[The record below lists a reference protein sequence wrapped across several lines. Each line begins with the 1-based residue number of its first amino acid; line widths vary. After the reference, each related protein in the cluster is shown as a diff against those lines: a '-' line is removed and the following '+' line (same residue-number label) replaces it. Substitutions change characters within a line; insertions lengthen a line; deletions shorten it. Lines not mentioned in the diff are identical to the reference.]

1 MKKILYT
8 MMGVGMLFAATSCE
22 DFLDTSSPSEADVDF
37 VFSEASTAR
46 AALYNAYEKWR
57 GNAGVHSNGVFYDLV
72 VCGSDAER
80 HPEAYASQIAR
91 HVPENLYGYS
101 DATFTKK
108 GPSNYTISQYGN
120 AKGTWESLYAIIATT
135 NTLISAVEGSSAFA
149 GFATQDG
156 PSELSQI
163 YGEAV
168 ALRAT
173 CYHELIRFY
182 GDIPHQ
188 LQAGEEASEITP
200 RDVIAEYHI
209 NKLKEVEPL
218 MFRAGE
224 SSGIDKTFMTRTYVQ
239 GLIARMALMEG
250 GYQTRRSD
258 FGNDYYKDLDGNV
271 LSFEKAGETSATQCF
286 YGRRTDWEK
295 FYKIAETYLTSA
307 VNNSGT
313 TALQVND
320 PRSSDKKTFG
330 NPYQYVFQQMMDE
343 TIADENVY
351 EIPETRGKQGERP
364 YAFGR
369 PSSGGGSAAYPCKN
383 YGQSRFHA
391 VYYYGDFDP
400 NDMRRDVTCTVT
412 GSTGDGSEKIIPFTM
427 GSVANNGG
435 IALNKWDEN
444 RQANPWVIKSRQAG
458 INTPYMRFSD
468 IILMLAEVKAAL
480 GDDASAKQYLSMVRN
495 RAFASTSEANVDGFI
510 SKCGSVL
517 DAVLEERKLEF
528 GGEGIRR
535 YDLIRNNK
543 LGMAIDN
550 FHKRT
555 SAMISDLKS
564 KGYHTFDNGN
574 TIASTSEA
582 NVDGFISKCGSVL
595 DAVLEE
601 RKLEFGGEGIRRYD
615 LIRNNKL
622 GMAID
627 NFHKRTSA
635 MISDLKSKGYHTFD
649 NGNTISS
656 YIWVK
661 KVNPADFGVNYRL
674 TTTCTDKTN
683 PVLFPGWRGQNDDW
697 ASVAASNGTSTKN
710 LTAGNVTN
718 LAIKGLFEYIDPNG
732 SEAKAL
738 EADGYT
744 KQPWGAKIVE
754 LENEYNSYVFNGYI
768 AGEAPIYLIP
778 YHPDVIKNSNG
789 VLTNGYGFGQE

>member
-391 VYYYGDFDP
+391 VYY
-400 NDMRRDVTCTVT
+400 
-412 GSTGDGSEKIIPFTM
+412 
-427 GSVANNGG
+427 
-435 IALNKWDEN
+435 
-444 RQANPWVIKSRQAG
+444 
-458 INTPYMRFSD
+458 
-468 IILMLAEVKAAL
+468 
-480 GDDASAKQYLSMVRN
+480 
-495 RAFASTSEANVDGFI
+495 
-510 SKCGSVL
+510 
-517 DAVLEERKLEF
+517 
-528 GGEGIRR
+528 
-535 YDLIRNNK
+535 
-543 LGMAIDN
+543 
-550 FHKRT
+550 
-555 SAMISDLKS
+555 
-564 KGYHTFDNGN
+564 
-574 TIASTSEA
+574 
-582 NVDGFISKCGSVL
+582 
-595 DAVLEE
+595 
-601 RKLEFGGEGIRRYD
+601 
-615 LIRNNKL
+615 
-622 GMAID
+622 
-627 NFHKRTSA
+627 
-635 MISDLKSKGYHTFD
+635 
-649 NGNTISS
+649 
-656 YIWVK
+656 
-661 KVNPADFGVNYRL
+661 
-674 TTTCTDKTN
+674 
-683 PVLFPGWRGQNDDW
+683 
-697 ASVAASNGTSTKN
+697 
-710 LTAGNVTN
+710 
-718 LAIKGLFEYIDPNG
+718 
-732 SEAKAL
+732 
-738 EADGYT
+738 
-744 KQPWGAKIVE
+744 
-754 LENEYNSYVFNGYI
+754 
-768 AGEAPIYLIP
+768 
-778 YHPDVIKNSNG
+778 
-789 VLTNGYGFGQE
+789 

>member
-258 FGNDYYKDLDGNV
+258 FGNDYYKNLDGNV

-412 GSTGDGSEKIIPFTM
+412 GSAGDGSEKIIPFTM

-495 RAFASTSEANVDGFI
+495 RAF
-510 SKCGSVL
+510 
-517 DAVLEERKLEF
+517 
-528 GGEGIRR
+528 
-535 YDLIRNNK
+535 
-543 LGMAIDN
+543 
-550 FHKRT
+550 
-555 SAMISDLKS
+555 
-564 KGYHTFDNGN
+564 
-574 TIASTSEA
+574 ASTSEA

-738 EADGYT
+738 
-744 KQPWGAKIVE
+744 
-754 LENEYNSYVFNGYI
+754 
-768 AGEAPIYLIP
+768 
-778 YHPDVIKNSNG
+778 
-789 VLTNGYGFGQE
+789 

>member
-320 PRSSDKKTFG
+320 TRSSDKKTFG

-543 LGMAIDN
+543 LGAAIDN

-555 SAMISDLKS
+555 S
-564 KGYHTFDNGN
+564 T
-574 TIASTSEA
+574 
-582 NVDGFISKCGSVL
+582 
-595 DAVLEE
+595 
-601 RKLEFGGEGIRRYD
+601 
-615 LIRNNKL
+615 
-622 GMAID
+622 
-627 NFHKRTSA
+627 

-661 KVNPADFGVNYRL
+661 KVNPADFGVSYRL

-697 ASVAASNGTSTKN
+697 ASVASSNGTSTKN
-710 LTAGNVTN
+710 LTAGNITN

-744 KQPWGAKIVE
+744 KQPWGAKIAE
-754 LENEYNSYVFNGYI
+754 LENEYNSYVFNGYV

>member
-383 YGQSRFHA
+383 YGQSRFHPT
-391 VYYYGDFDP
+391 YYYGDFDP

-412 GSTGDGSEKIIPFTM
+412 GTDGKNGVEKLLPFVP
-427 GSVANNGG
+427 GSQANGGG
-435 IALNKWDEN
+435 IANNKWDEN
-444 RQANPWVIKSRQAG
+444 RQPEPRWEKQRQSG
-458 INTPYMRFSD
+458 INNPFVRMSD
-468 IILMLAEVKAAL
+468 VILMLAEVKAEL
-480 GDDASAKQYLSMVRN
+480 GDEVTAKQYLSEVHN
-495 RAFASTSEANVDGFI
+495 RAFATPELANLDGFI
-510 SKCGSVL
+510 SKWGGIKE
-517 DAVLEERKLEF
+517 AIQQERKLEF
-528 GGEGIRR
+528 GGEGLRR
-535 YDLIRNNK
+535 YDLIRTGK
-543 LGMAIDN
+543 LPEAIKKLKADLA
-550 FHKRT
+550 
-555 SAMISDLKS
+555 AMVNGLKT
-564 KGYHTFDNGN
+564 KGYYTF
-574 TIASTSEA
+574 E
-582 NVDGFISKCGSVL
+582 
-595 DAVLEE
+595 
-601 RKLEFGGEGIRRYD
+601 
-615 LIRNNKL
+615 
-622 GMAID
+622 
-627 NFHKRTSA
+627 
-635 MISDLKSKGYHTFD
+635 
-649 NGNTISS
+649 NGNTISLYVWTKS
-656 YIWVK
+656 VDAKAQY
-661 KVNPADFGVNYRL
+661 GYRL
-674 TTTCTDKTN
+674 TTQCTDETD
-683 PVLFPGWRGQNDDW
+683 PVMYPGWRGVFDDW
-697 ASVAASNGTSTKN
+697 EGYT
-710 LTAGNVTN
+710 GNSIYSANPGTN
-718 LAIKGLFEYIDPNG
+718 LAIQGLFKHIEPG
-732 SEAKAL
+732 SAEAKAL

-744 KQPWGAKIVE
+744 MVNWGKDILDYE
-754 LENEYNSYVFNGYI
+754 SDYSDYVFRGFVD
-768 AGEAPIYLIP
+768 GEAPIYFVPFHSSILETSLGKI
-778 YHPDVIKNSNG
+778 
-789 VLTNGYGFGQE
+789 TNGYGFKNN

>member
-351 EIPETRGKQGERP
+351 EIPETRGKQG
-364 YAFGR
+364 
-369 PSSGGGSAAYPCKN
+369 
-383 YGQSRFHA
+383 
-391 VYYYGDFDP
+391 
-400 NDMRRDVTCTVT
+400 DVP
-412 GSTGDGSEKIIPFTM
+412 KI
-427 GSVANNGG
+427 
-435 IALNKWDEN
+435 
-444 RQANPWVIKSRQAG
+444 
-458 INTPYMRFSD
+458 Y
-468 IILMLAEVKAAL
+468 
-480 GDDASAKQYLSMVRN
+480 
-495 RAFASTSEANVDGFI
+495 
-510 SKCGSVL
+510 
-517 DAVLEERKLEF
+517 
-528 GGEGIRR
+528 
-535 YDLIRNNK
+535 
-543 LGMAIDN
+543 
-550 FHKRT
+550 
-555 SAMISDLKS
+555 
-564 KGYHTFDNGN
+564 
-574 TIASTSEA
+574 
-582 NVDGFISKCGSVL
+582 
-595 DAVLEE
+595 
-601 RKLEFGGEGIRRYD
+601 
-615 LIRNNKL
+615 
-622 GMAID
+622 
-627 NFHKRTSA
+627 
-635 MISDLKSKGYHTFD
+635 
-649 NGNTISS
+649 
-656 YIWVK
+656 
-661 KVNPADFGVNYRL
+661 
-674 TTTCTDKTN
+674 
-683 PVLFPGWRGQNDDW
+683 
-697 ASVAASNGTSTKN
+697 
-710 LTAGNVTN
+710 
-718 LAIKGLFEYIDPNG
+718 
-732 SEAKAL
+732 
-738 EADGYT
+738 
-744 KQPWGAKIVE
+744 
-754 LENEYNSYVFNGYI
+754 
-768 AGEAPIYLIP
+768 
-778 YHPDVIKNSNG
+778 
-789 VLTNGYGFGQE
+789 YGFGADLQLGDFSVGALFAGNAKADRCLGGNAMYPFNDGSGITNLFANITDRWSADNPTNQDVFYPRLHHGNNANQNNMKTSTWWQKDVSFLRLKQLTIAYQLPKKLINQTFLKSARIYVMGTNLLTFSKFKLWDPELNTNNGTAYPNVRTYSVGVNVSF